1 VDLWSI
7 HNGHGPQ
14 RPDYAR
20 YRLAFVFALAHAREV
35 TKCNRA
41 VTPGPAPQPDIR
53 AQVQALRE
61 TFPRH
66 KFVLFNEGNIQVTRQ
81 DDTAR
86 VPGWLLI
93 SSDPE
98 KIRADFEGRP

>member
-1 VDLWSI
+1 MS
-7 HNGHGPQ
+7 
-14 RPDYAR
+14 
-20 YRLAFVFALAHAREV
+20 E
-35 TKCNRA
+35 
-41 VTPGPAPQPDIR
+41 PGIR
-53 AQVQALRE
+53 AQVEALRE

-66 KFVLFNEGNIQVTRQ
+66 KFALADEHSIEVTRQ

-98 KIRADFEGRP
+98 KIRAELEDRP